1 MDPIEIQKS
10 NPALDLEAQ
19 EIIDSNTDA
28 STVPDFVDYATPET
42 VKVLPPAKY
51 KLTLLI
57 STLVYLAVWFADE
70 VQVVQA
76 LMLGGWLSPDAALFV
91 FLCITVFVMT
101 YGALDLVVTIFTFQC
116 NGKSGK
122 PRTIG
127 IGAWLKAPRSTWIYR
142 YNQNVVVEI
151 LAIVIRILEDGF
163 RMFDAPPC
171 PRQGLAEK
179 PKCFAPSPNDK
190 PGESPQKVLKIE
202 HRIDPSKLKEYNH
215 WEERI
220 AKAFRE
226 NATGVISVEKLP
238 YQGKDGKEIEILGK
252 DGSLLLDAKACQEIS
267 SEIGGLLRIIKL
279 TFRDLD
285 SLNEWMALPRR
296 IYLFDE
302 LQPYLVVPD
311 IIQIRENRELPDA
324 FTDLMIRQGEH
335 VPKLPPLKW
344 KVWWLTTVA
353 LYLSIQWVTSFMAH
367 YYEFWGLNSAPARIQ
382 DLVKIPITVFVNV
395 YILVPLMLFIF
406 DHWVKQRQVE
416 PKVTKE
422 PWRTLNDGFQSLWFK
437 AFLTF
442 IYYGGMATAW
452 IVKAQ

>member
-1 MDPIEIQKS
+1 MDTIEIEKS

-19 EIIDSNTDA
+19 EIIDSDTDA
-28 STVPDFVDYATPET
+28 STVPDFVDYTTPKT
-42 VKVLPPAKY
+42 AKVLPPAKY
-51 KLTLLI
+51 KLVLLI
-57 STLVYLAVWFADE
+57 SILVYFAVWFADE

-91 FLCITVFVMT
+91 FLSITVFVLT
-101 YGALDLVVTIFTFQC
+101 YGALDLVVATFTFQY
-116 NGKSGK
+116 NGKSDK
-122 PRTIG
+122 PRPIG
-127 IGAWLKAPRSTWIYR
+127 ICAWLKAPRSTWIYR

-151 LAIVIRILEDGF
+151 LTIVIRILEDGF

-179 PKCFAPSPNDK
+179 PKSFAPSPNDK
-190 PGESPQKVLKIE
+190 SGESPQKVLKIE
-202 HRIDPSKLKEYNH
+202 HRIDPSKLNEYYH

-220 AKAFRE
+220 AKAFEE

-238 YQGKDGKEIEILGK
+238 YRGKDGKEIEILGK
-252 DGSLLLDAKACQEIS
+252 DGYAKACQEFS

-296 IYLFDE
+296 RYLFDE

-324 FTDLMIRQGEH
+324 FTDCMIRQGEH

-367 YYEFWGLNSAPARIQ
+367 YYEFWGLNAAPARIQ
-382 DLVKIPITVFVNV
+382 DLVQIPITVSVNV
-395 YILVPLMLFIF
+395 YILVPLMLFFF

-442 IYYGGMATAW
+442 IYYGGMAIAW
-452 IVKAQ
+452 IVKAR